1 MSGIWRQSSTQ
12 EGRQCAEDQ
21 EKCINWHT
29 RIRRLVRR
37 TVYCSKTE
45 RMHDVVLELF
55 INQDEF
61 GGAV

>member
-45 RMHDVVLELF
+45 CMYDVVLGLF
-55 INQDEF
+55 IN
-61 GGAV
+61 